1 MYIRSTGLGKTLLKA
16 EAANIE
22 AINIIPETLEESEEG
37 DEPTRLLMTMQTLE
51 PVHWTVR
58 VFVEPPDLRRM
69 LWVALKSPTVLK
81 AHALGCAEKSDCPLL
96 ELAFFVFQRAKA

>member
-69 LWVALKSPTVLK
+69 LWVALKSPTVLYWSLRFLFSK
-81 AHALGCAEKSDCPLL
+81 GPKPKKIESD
-96 ELAFFVFQRAKA
+96 E

>member
-22 AINIIPETLEESEEG
+22 AIDIVPETLEQPEEG
-37 DEPTRLLMTMQTLE
+37 DEPTRLLMTMQTVE

-69 LWVALKSPTVLK
+69 LWIVLKSPSILYWS
-81 AHALGCAEKSDCPLL
+81 LRLL
-96 ELAFFVFQRAKA
+96 FSKGPKPKKIEGDE

>member
-22 AINIIPETLEESEEG
+22 AIDIIPETLEESEEG
-37 DEPTRLLMTMQTLE
+37 NEPTRLLMTMQTLE

-58 VFVEPPDLRRM
+58 VFVEPPDIRRM
-69 LWVALKSPTVLK
+69 LWIVLK
-81 AHALGCAEKSDCPLL
+81 RPTIIFWGLRFLFSKGPEPKQTES
-96 ELAFFVFQRAKA
+96 Q